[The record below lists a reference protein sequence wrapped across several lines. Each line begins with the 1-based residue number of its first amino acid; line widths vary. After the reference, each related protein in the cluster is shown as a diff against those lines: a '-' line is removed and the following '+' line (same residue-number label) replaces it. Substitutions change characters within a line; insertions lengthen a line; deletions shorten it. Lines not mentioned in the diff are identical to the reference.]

1 MLLSLRKILYRHLVC
16 FIIGYSFFI
25 ILVLTWFTLDYCL
38 KPKVLWDSYG
48 IIYVLENNSNETIKD
63 IKIKFQGGEYTLD
76 FIPAI
81 SKKYFIVNYFGESKM
96 KVSFVDVSNHQHED
110 EIEEYIEPGYKG
122 TFEFFIDKNFKLTW
136 KNNTEPFPVISF

>member
-16 FIIGYSFFI
+16 FIIGYSVSI

-81 SKKYFIVNYFGESKM
+81 SKKYFIVNYFGE
-96 KVSFVDVSNHQHED
+96 
-110 EIEEYIEPGYKG
+110 
-122 TFEFFIDKNFKLTW
+122 
-136 KNNTEPFPVISF
+136 